1 VLDQIEATLRKKMR
15 MGAPTAAEFAIAAW
29 ELKDGRVYLD
39 RKDKGRSPNPSLIEN
54 ETGDVASVWAG
65 FVDPSETLV
74 TVHELR
80 ERSREAA
87 FVADQKERNKGSGS
101 FRVWSKSGV
110 VVTVK
115 QEKPDDGS
123 FGAISEILRA
133 KLRLPK

>member
-1 VLDQIEATLRKKMR
+1 
-15 MGAPTAAEFAIAAW
+15 MGGPTAEEYAIASW

-54 ETGDVASVWAG
+54 ESGDIPSIWTG

-80 ERSREAA
+80 DRSREAA
-87 FVADQKERNKGSGS
+87 FAATLKESNKTPGS
-101 FRVWSKSGV
+101 FAVYSKAGV
-110 VVTVK
+110 VITVK
-115 QEKPDDGS
+115 QEKPDDGT
-123 FGAISEILRA
+123 FAVISEIIRA